1 MKAWFVA
8 AFVGNFAYDL
18 MKLPEEGCEVEDKMV
33 SDKSKE
39 RVFPFFEQL
48 IDISEAANV
57 IWISF
62 VGNTSTSCI
71 HRLLNLNM
79 LQ

>member
-18 MKLPEEGCEVEDKMV
+18 MKLPEEGSKVEDKVV

-48 IDISEAANV
+48 INISEAANIV
-57 IWISF
+57 SPK
-62 VGNTSTSCI
+62 VD
-71 HRLLNLNM
+71 
-79 LQ
+79 